1 MAIINLSI
9 EAETPADLRGAVL
22 ELAAFFGGEGEVEDG
37 VGEAVGTTVPQV
49 RRRRTKNQMAA
60 DAVAATNA
68 IEANAGAQPA
78 TLGPAML
85 GSAEPAAANSQ
96 DQPASSPG
104 PSPGGAVTKD
114 QVAAAMTRAMEAAS
128 PLTAQ
133 NALGEAGL
141 PKRLSEMTVEQYPQA
156 VEVLSKLVAS
166 VG

>member
-22 ELAAFFGGEGEVEDG
+22 ELAAFFGGEGEIEDG
-37 VGEAVGTTVPQV
+37 VGEAVGTAAPQV
-49 RRRRTKNQMAA
+49 RRRRSKNQL
-60 DAVAATNA
+60 
-68 IEANAGAQPA
+68 ANAAVEAMGQSGGPDGTPAQPE
-78 TLGPAML
+78 LGPSSGQTATTTA
-85 GSAEPAAANSQ
+85 SPSEPAAS
-96 DQPASSPG
+96 
-104 PSPGGAVTKD
+104 GATVTKE

-128 PLTAQ
+128 PLLAQ

-156 VEVLSKLVAS
+156 VEALGKLVAS